1 MSRIKYRINRYKE
14 GKCIVQLDEK
24 GGEYMEQREFS
35 LRLAKLREEK
45 GVSAREMSLSIGQC
59 ESYMNGVEN
68 GANFP
73 SMTVFFYIC
82 EYLNITP
89 EEFFATENKNPAKVQ
104 ELVETVKGLSDEQLE
119 SLIILAK
126 GLKK

>member
-1 MSRIKYRINRYKE
+1 MEKE
-14 GKCIVQLDEK
+14 N
-24 GGEYMEQREFS
+24 FS
-35 LRLAKLREEK
+35 LRLSQLREEK
-45 GVSAREMSLSIGQC
+45 GVSARDMSLSIGY
-59 ESYMNGVEN
+59 SEN
-68 GANFP
+68 YINNIENKLAYP

-104 ELVETVKGLSDEQLE
+104 ELVNTVKGLSDEQLD
-119 SLIILAK
+119 SLITLAK